1 MTSRKGR
8 MLWYPMVV
16 VYWSLAF
23 VIGSAIPAIG
33 ALSGLGMLQS
43 SLRSNPQTRAYSF
56 FSVAAVCI
64 FHFTYTFPPAMMLG
78 LDIAIDAASADEP
91 FTTPGVAPVRAD
103 TWRSM
108 VRAFL
113 AEIQSR
119 ESTAYT
125 TRVPVSLEAWD
136 HEWRAQTRCIQVRQL
151 PLLHRG
157 CRHRRVGI
165 VGNSQFRPKDTL

>member
-1 MTSRKGR
+1 MSRSPARQEAASLTASDSSPAMTSRKGR

-78 LDIAIDAASADEP
+78 LDIAIDAASAEI
-91 FTTPGVAPVRAD
+91 GRA
-103 TWRSM
+103 SC
-108 VRAFL
+108 
-113 AEIQSR
+113 R
-119 ESTAYT
+119 E
-125 TRVPVSLEAWD
+125 RVS
-136 HEWRAQTRCIQVRQL
+136 
-151 PLLHRG
+151 
-157 CRHRRVGI
+157 
-165 VGNSQFRPKDTL
+165 